1 MRCVIFIV
9 WPFSSRLCANR
20 SVHFLFALVMASWQ
34 VAART
39 SVEAL
44 QRSLEEEKVAHR
56 QCQLRMQALTMELH
70 LLQRKNGDLEQ
81 QLAEERRS
89 HEYFKSRL
97 AIVKAKNCVPRAESD
112 VMLAE
117 QIAALSVE
125 KEAWLA
131 EKQMMTTKL
140 NKYAKD
146 GETAA
151 SCRVALMSAL
161 AQSQQELEAK
171 KDELA
176 KNQAEANIIQE
187 RVPECTICFENAASI
202 GFGPCGH
209 VCACTKCC
217 SDLHECPLCRAVVST
232 KMKLHFA

>member
-1 MRCVIFIV
+1 MRV
-9 WPFSSRLCANR
+9 A
-20 SVHFLFALVMASWQ
+20 LFPSCDFQSALRNTLGSKPVAFAMASWQ

-39 SVEAL
+39 PAEAL
-44 QRSLEEEKVAHR
+44 QKSLEEEKVAHLR
-56 QCQLRMQALTMELH
+56 CQRRFETLTMELH

-81 QLAEERRS
+81 QLAEEQRS

-97 AIVKAKNCVPRAESD
+97 ATVKAKTCVPKAETD
-112 VMLAE
+112 AMLAE
-117 QIAALSVE
+117 IAALAAE

-140 NKYAKD
+140 NKCAKD

-187 RVPECTICFENAASI
+187 RVPECTICFENTASI
-202 GFGPCGH
+202 AFGPCGH